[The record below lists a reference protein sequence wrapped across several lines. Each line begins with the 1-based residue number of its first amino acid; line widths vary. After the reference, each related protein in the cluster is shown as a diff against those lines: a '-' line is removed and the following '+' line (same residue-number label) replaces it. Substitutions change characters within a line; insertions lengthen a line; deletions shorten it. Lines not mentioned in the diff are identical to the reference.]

1 MEDKNLYDNVPG
13 IIELSTKDLVRNA
26 DGSVLPVRNEFNN
39 KVYMLVFYA
48 PWCGHCRNMVTDVKD
63 LSNTLKDEGFMV
75 GTINCER
82 NSDLSD
88 KIVIDSFPQIYF
100 VKDNKAKKYNGSRD
114 LESLVSFLCET
125 LGKCGQKK

>member
-1 MEDKNLYDNVPG
+1 MDNKNLYDNVPG
-13 IIELSTKDLVRNA
+13 IYELSTKDLIRHS

-39 KVYMLVFYA
+39 KVYMLVYYA
-48 PWCGHCRNMVTDVKD
+48 PWCGHCRNMVNDVKE
-63 LSNTLKDEGFMV
+63 LANTLKDEGFMV

-100 VKDNKAKKYNGSRD
+100 VKENKAKKYDGSRD
-114 LESLVSFLCET
+114 LESMVNFLCET